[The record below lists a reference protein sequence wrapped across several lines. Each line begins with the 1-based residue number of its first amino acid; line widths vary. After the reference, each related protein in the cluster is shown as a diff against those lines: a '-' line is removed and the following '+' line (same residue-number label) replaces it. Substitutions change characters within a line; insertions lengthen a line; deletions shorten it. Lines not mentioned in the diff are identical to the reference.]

1 MLKIKYNAKAFPNS
15 LYGKHLQGVNTL
27 KTDWHEIIWAAIT
40 VGKRNSV
47 QISSHGV
54 FSLAEII
61 NRSTLVWMSL
71 KQNSN
76 QLEKSD
82 VYLDMDPTE
91 KVFVSFSL
99 GMVMSKLFALRL
111 LGIPWL
117 EHVANVNSSISTK
130 TATKSRPDLIGLNVR
145 KEFVIFEAKGR
156 TNNFDNAAQ
165 ATAKGQTKVIHKI
178 GAVQPVLRVACQSY
192 FKNTLEVFIEDPEE
206 LQEEPID
213 IEVLEHDYFKSYY
226 SIFQTLTEEDL
237 SQLKPIGVEIQ
248 FSETLSEAFKTG
260 KYDALLEGVNEDKV
274 YFDND
279 GFKCFPDGL
288 KIKLDTDLWNEE
300 LLKMEPDLR

>member
-1 MLKIKYNAKAFPNS
+1 MLKIKYKAKAFPKS
-15 LYGKHLQGVNTL
+15 LYGKYLQGEHTL
-27 KTDWHEIIWAAIT
+27 STDWHEIIWAAIT

-54 FSLAEII
+54 FSLFEII
-61 NRSTLVWMSL
+61 NRSTLIWMSL

-76 QLEKSD
+76 QLEKSG

-130 TATKSRPDLIGLNVR
+130 TTTKSRPDLIGLNVR

-156 TNNFDNAAQ
+156 TNNFNNLAQ
-165 ATAKGQTKVIHKI
+165 TTAKGQTKVIHKI
-178 GAVQPVLRVACQSY
+178 GTVQPALRVACQSY

-206 LQEEPID
+206 IQDEPID
-213 IEVLEHDYFKSYY
+213 IEVLKHDYFKSYY
-226 SIFQTLTEEDL
+226 SIFQKLTEEEL
-237 SQLKPIGVEIQ
+237 SQLKPIGVEIR
-248 FSETLSEAFKTG
+248 FSETLSEAFKAG
-260 KYDALLEGVNEDKV
+260 KYEVLFEGVSEDKV
-274 YFDND
+274 YFDKD

-288 KIKLDTDLWNEE
+288 KIRLDADLWNEE

>member
-1 MLKIKYNAKAFPNS
+1 MLKIKYKAKAFPKS
-15 LYGKHLQGVNTL
+15 LYGKLLQGENTL
-27 KTDWHEIIWAAIT
+27 NTDWHEIIWAAIT
-40 VGKRNSV
+40 VGKSNSV

-54 FSLAEII
+54 FSLFEII
-61 NRSTLVWMSL
+61 NRSSLIWMTL
-71 KQNSN
+71 KQSSN
-76 QLEKSD
+76 QLEKSS

-111 LGIPWL
+111 LDIPWL

-130 TATKSRPDLIGLNVR
+130 IMTKSRPDLIGLSVR
-145 KEFVIFEAKGR
+145 NEFVIFEAKGR
-156 TNNFDNAAQ
+156 TNNFNNAAQ
-165 ATAKGQTKVIHKI
+165 TTAKEQTKVIHKI
-178 GAVQPVLRVACQSY
+178 GADQPVLRVACQSY

-206 LQEEPID
+206 IEEKTID
-213 IEVLEHDYFKSYY
+213 IDVLKDDYFRSYY
-226 SIFQTLTEEDL
+226 SIFQKLAEEEL
-237 SQLKPIGVEIQ
+237 SQLKSIGVEIR
-248 FSETLSEAFKTG
+248 FSEALSQAFKTG
-260 KYDALLEGVNEDKV
+260 KYETLFKETNKDII

-288 KIKLDTDLWNEE
+288 KIKLDSDLWNEE